1 MNDKSIT
8 RLRQMD
14 KEELVKQVLSLQR
27 ENESLHA
34 RLQEDGNAGDD
45 IFQIITDNIPV
56 AIYVFGEQGEV
67 IYVNPFSSTLT
78 GYTKNELMKMPIF
91 ELIHP
96 DHRQMVMERGQK
108 RFSGETPPDHYD
120 TMLQVKNG
128 GSRWVEL
135 HVKKLEIH
143 GRNIILGIAV
153 DIKARKKAA
162 GDLRRS
168 EKRFKAFSE
177 NLQAMV
183 YTYDSRGIFTYVNK
197 MCEVITGYT
206 RDELLGMHFNQL
218 LHDDYKEV
226 SSQRAIERRSGTVEN
241 KIYDIVGVN
250 KDGSHRWWQLSGTL
264 MEDDEAEITVLGSAM
279 DITARVKTKQAL
291 KESEEKFRLLFEHS
305 SDPMLL
311 LGEEA
316 FLDCNLAAMKLLKAK
331 SKEELYVHPAHISP
345 TMQPDGLSSEKKAI
359 AMIVEARRT
368 GFHRFE
374 WMHCDLEGRKFW
386 ADISLTII
394 PFENREILFVVM
406 RDISAFKKLEF
417 LLREEREQLS
427 VTLRSIGDAVIT
439 TDLESRIVLMNRVA
453 ERLTGWPQAEARSR
467 RIDEVLTIFK
477 ARTGEP
483 AQNPLDQ
490 AIKHGTILEIS
501 EETLLRSRFGQD
513 FLIADSA
520 SPIRNEKSE
529 IIGGVLVFRD
539 ITDRNRMQE
548 EVLKLRK
555 LEGIG
560 RLAGGIAHDFN
571 NLLTGIIGNIEF
583 ATRQLDPQA
592 KNVHENLEKAMKA
605 SLRASDLTQKLLTFA
620 KGGDPIKKSTAI
632 SEVIKD
638 SAEFSLLGSKVA
650 LDFDI
655 DDNLWAAEV
664 DAGQISQ
671 VIQNLVINAV
681 HAMPEG
687 GTITIRSQNIQS
699 NSTRAAVLPLKAGTY
714 VKISVRDH
722 GCGITEDVRD
732 KIFDP
737 FYTTK
742 QEGSG
747 LGLSVVHSIVSKHG
761 GYIDVQSEPG
771 KFTEFSVFLPALGN
785 VPNKVN
791 KSATQKSESMATGR
805 ILVMDDEEFIREI
818 LSEILINLGYEVTAV
833 NDGQQVL
840 EKYQQQDFSLVIMD
854 LTIPGGLGGRET
866 IKLLRKFDPQVKAVV
881 SSGYSNDPV
890 VAEYE
895 KYGFCG
901 YLNKPYIIKDI
912 TRLLEK
918 ISAD

>member
-1 MNDKSIT
+1 MSDESIT
-8 RLRQMD
+8 RLQQMD
-14 KEELVKQVLSLQR
+14 KEELIKQVLSLEH

-34 RLQEDGNAGDD
+34 RLQEDGRAGDD
-45 IFQIITDNIPV
+45 IFQIITDNIHV
-56 AIYVFGEQGEV
+56 AIYVFGDQGKV
-67 IYVNPFSSTLT
+67 IYTNPFSSTLT
-78 GYTKNELMKMPIF
+78 GYTRNELLKIPLF

-96 DHRQMVMERGQK
+96 DHRQKVMERGQK

-120 TMLQVKNG
+120 TKIQVKGG

-135 HVKKLEIH
+135 HVKKLEID
-143 GRNIILGIAV
+143 GRKIILGTAM
-153 DIKARKKAA
+153 DMKTKKKSED
-162 GDLRRS
+162 DLRRS
-168 EKRFKAFSE
+168 EEKFRAFTE
-177 NLQAMV
+177 NLQVMV
-183 YTYDSRGIFTYVNK
+183 YTYDSLGKVTYVNHI
-197 MCEVITGYT
+197 CEKVTGYS
-206 RDELLGMHFNQL
+206 RDELLGMNFTDI
-218 LHDDYKEV
+218 LHEDYRNVSVKRAEIRRTGKEKV
-226 SSQRAIERRSGTVEN
+226 ATYQI
-241 KIYDIVGVN
+241 KIVQ
-250 KDGSHRWWQLSGTL
+250 KDGNHRWVELSGIKLEENREET
-264 MEDDEAEITVLGSAM
+264 TVLGNAI
-279 DITARVKTKQAL
+279 DITDRVESELAL
-291 KESEEKFRLLFEHS
+291 KESEEKFKSMFEHS

-311 LGEEA
+311 LGEET

-331 SKEELYVHPAHISP
+331 SKEKLHIHPARISP
-345 TMQPDGLSSEKKAI
+345 TMQPDSLSSREKAI
-359 AMIVEARRT
+359 AMIAEAHRT

-394 PFENREILFVVM
+394 PYENRKILFVVM

-417 LLREEREQLS
+417 LLREEREQLL

-439 TDLESRIVLMNRVA
+439 TDLESRIVLMNRIA
-453 ERLTGWPQAEARSR
+453 ERLTGWPQAEARDR
-467 RIDEVLTIFK
+467 KIDEVLTIFN
-477 ARTGEP
+477 ARTGKQ
-483 AQNPLDQ
+483 ARNPLDQ
-490 AIKHGTILEIS
+490 AIKQGTVLKIS
-501 EETLLRSRFGQD
+501 EETLLRSRLGQD
-513 FLIADSA
+513 FLIANSA

-539 ITDRNRMQE
+539 ITDHNRMQE

-555 LEGIG
+555 LESIG

-571 NLLTGIIGNIEF
+571 NLLTGVIGNIEF
-583 ATRQLDPQA
+583 AARQLDPQA
-592 KNVHENLEKAMKA
+592 KNAHENLEKAMKA

-632 SEVIKD
+632 NEVIKD
-638 SAEFSLLGSKVA
+638 SAEFSLLGSNVA
-650 LDFDI
+650 LKFEI

-671 VIQNLVINAV
+671 MIQNLVINAA

-699 NSTRAAVLPLKAGTY
+699 NSTQIAAPPLKAGPY
-714 VKISVRDH
+714 VKISVRDQ

-771 KFTEFSVFLPALGN
+771 NFTEFTIFLPALGK
-785 VPNKVN
+785 VPIKMD
-791 KSATQKSESMATGR
+791 ESVPQETKPITTGH
-805 ILVMDDEEFIREI
+805 ILIMDDEKFIREI
-818 LSEILINLGYEVTAV
+818 LTEILNNFGYEVTAV

-840 EKYQQQDFSLVIMD
+840 EKYQQQDFSLVILD
-854 LTIPGGLGGRET
+854 LTIPGGLGGKET
-866 IKLLRKFDPQVKAVV
+866 IKLLREFDPQVKAIV

-901 YLNKPYIIKDI
+901 YLNKPYVIKDI

-918 ISAD
+918 VSGN